1 VNDAPPAEPAPEA
14 TSEADLRVAR
24 RRATARVVG
33 DAVGLVVTTLIVG
46 TLFLGPILG
55 VLAASVPQITIALPE
70 PVREVA
76 FVFAGLPGEADA
88 EATGAEGEATAE
100 DAALDEQ
107 APPAGEEAP
116 SAAEEGP
123 APEVAP
129 TPAEPAPAP
138 PEPGTTAEPPP
149 AEAPPTETVAEP
161 TPPAA
166 TQPPANAGGPTPKAG
181 RKGRCG
187 DPVPEIRKLDDGHW
201 EVDRSIVEHY
211 TANLKRFNSLGWSRR
226 YDRDG
231 VQGWQVGGFGCA
243 SPLWKAGVRSSDVIR
258 SVNEKKTYNVM
269 QILGIWLGQRGREEF
284 VIEVLR
290 RGEPVTL
297 RYTLVKRGRK

>member
-1 VNDAPPAEPAPEA
+1 MNDDLPPEPSPEA
-14 TSEADLRVAR
+14 TSEADLRAVR
-24 RRATARVVG
+24 RRATARAVG
-33 DAVGLVVTTLIVG
+33 DALGLVVTTLIVG

-55 VLAASVPQITIALPE
+55 VLAASVPQITVALPE

-88 EATGAEGEATAE
+88 EATGAEGETTAE
-100 DAALDEQ
+100 DAALDEEAPPPGEETPTPEAPVAAEEPPAPEQ
-107 APPAGEEAP
+107 APP
-116 SAAEEGP
+116 S
-123 APEVAP
+123 
-129 TPAEPAPAP
+129 P
-138 PEPGTTAEPPP
+138 PEPGPTDAPPP
-149 AEAPPTETVAEP
+149 AEAPPIQTLPEPAEP
-161 TPPAA
+161 SPPK
-166 TQPPANAGGPTPKAG
+166 PPGSAGAPQPKAG
-181 RKGRCG
+181 RKGKCG
-187 DPVPEIRKLDDGHW
+187 DPVPEIRKLADGHW

-290 RGEPVTL
+290 RGEPITL
-297 RYTLVKRGRK
+297 RYTLVKGERR